1 MPSFDPFQDQN
12 QAPRKQGNYI
22 GEYLR
27 YEMRSG
33 DYSQKI
39 YKLIGL
45 KTIVFGLKNKEGIF
59 VLNDPA

>member
-1 MPSFDPFQDQN
+1 
-12 QAPRKQGNYI
+12 
-22 GEYLR
+22 
-27 YEMRSG
+27 MRSG

>member
-27 YEMRSG
+27 YEMRAG

-39 YKLIGL
+39 YKLTGL
-45 KTIVFGLKNKEGIF
+45 KTIVFGLKIKEGIF
-59 VLNDPA
+59 GLNDPA